1 MAQAAAKTGAGPT
14 VMVAIEQWFPSHR
27 RILTDDLALSILPF
41 GARAFVHAMRPFPIR
56 DWMVRVT
63 ERTFPGLWSGI
74 MCRKRFID
82 DAVVAASPEIDAIVN
97 LGAGFDT
104 RAYRLQ
110 SLAAIPVWEVDQP
123 ANIRSKQDGIRRR
136 FGGVPPHVTLV
147 PIDFD
152 HEALEPALSSC
163 GYAPTMRTFFIWEAV
178 TQYLSET
185 GIRST
190 LEFLATAAPGSRL
203 AFTYVQK
210 DFIDGRNLYDQPRL
224 YERYVKQKIWL
235 FGIDPRDV
243 ASFLEPYGWRV
254 TAHAGCDD
262 LAERFVKPTGRQ
274 LLSSPLERIACAE
287 KM

>member
-14 VMVAIEQWFPSHR
+14 VMVAIEQWFPR
-27 RILTDDLALSILPF
+27 QQRILVDDLALSILPF
-41 GARAFVHAMRPFPIR
+41 GARAFVHAMRPSPIR
-56 DWMVRVT
+56 NWMVQAT
-63 ERTFPGLWSGI
+63 ERAFPGIWSGI

-82 DAVVAASPEIDAIVN
+82 DAVIAAASEMAAIVN

-104 RAYRLQ
+104 RVYRLP

-123 ANIRSKQDGIRRR
+123 ANIRSKQDGILRR

-152 HEALEPALSSC
+152 HEVLEPALASRS
-163 GYAPTMRTFFIWEAV
+163 YALAKRTFFIWEAV
-178 TQYLSET
+178 TQYLSEV

-190 LEFLATAAPGSRL
+190 LEFLAAAAPGSRL

-224 YERYVKQKIWL
+224 HERYVKQKIWL
-235 FGIDPRDV
+235 FGLDPRDV
-243 ASFLEPYGWRV
+243 AGFLDPYGWRV
-254 TAHAGCDD
+254 IAHVGCDD
-262 LAERFVKPTGRQ
+262 LAERFVKPTRRH
-274 LLSSPLERIACAE
+274 LLASPLERIVCAE
-287 KM
+287 KL

>member
-14 VMVAIEQWFPSHR
+14 VMVAIEQWFPGR
-27 RILTDDLALSILPF
+27 QRILIDDLASSILPF
-41 GARAFVHAMRPFPIR
+41 GARAFVHATRPSPIR
-56 DWMVRVT
+56 NWLVRST
-63 ERTFPGLWSGI
+63 ERAFPGLWSGI

-82 DAVVAASPEIDAIVN
+82 DALLAASPEIAAIVN

-123 ANIRSKQDGIRRR
+123 ANIRSKQAGLRRR
-136 FGGVPPHVTLV
+136 FGDVPPHVTLV

-152 HEALEPALSSC
+152 HEALEPALASR
-163 GYAPTMRTFFIWEAV
+163 GYARTMRTFFIWEAV
-178 TQYLSET
+178 TQYLSEA

-190 LEFLATAAPGSRL
+190 LEFLAAAAPGSRL

-210 DFIDGRNLYDQPRL
+210 DFIDGRNLHDQPRL

-235 FGIDPRDV
+235 FGLDPRDV
-243 ASFLEPYGWRV
+243 AGFLDRYGWRV
-254 TAHAGCDD
+254 TAHVGCND
-262 LAERFVKPTGRQ
+262 LAERFVKPTGRH
-274 LLSSPLERIACAE
+274 LLSSSLERIVCAE
-287 KM
+287 KL